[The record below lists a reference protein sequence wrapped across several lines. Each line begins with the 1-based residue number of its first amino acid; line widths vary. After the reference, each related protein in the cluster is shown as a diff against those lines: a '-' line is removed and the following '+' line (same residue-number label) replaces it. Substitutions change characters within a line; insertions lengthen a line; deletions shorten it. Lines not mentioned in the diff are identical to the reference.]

1 MRRLMVLGNCVG
13 ERLGACLSG
22 IFNMLNPA
30 IAPEQR
36 WEVVYPPPVFHL
48 SPEELANAARDAENC
63 DIVFSQPLF
72 SFGDCNTAILREKLG
87 CRLKTYSAPNFAAYF
102 PDVIQLGPLAEPKKF
117 EPPMEWHSKI
127 IIQCRES
134 GIDASDIEK
143 VYLNHPLF
151 SNNAM
156 KKRLAQCWKIYEKR
170 ETGVEI
176 GTLSET
182 RQFYALE
189 PLFHTFNHPGDRLLR
204 HLLQGMLMAL
214 GIDSDDADAILARIP
229 FQEKSADSSSWT
241 SWGFGFNAWP
251 IITRHHKLFSFPGRE
266 WFRIG
271 GMRVDITTAAIAWNK
286 YYDAHQAI
294 YAQAL
299 AALPEDAF

>member
-1 MRRLMVLGNCVG
+1 MRRLMILGNCVG

-22 IFNMLNPA
+22 IFNRLNPTL
-30 IAPEQR
+30 APGQR

-48 SPEELANAARDAENC
+48 SHDELARAARTAENC

-72 SFGDCNTAILREKLG
+72 SYGDCNTDLLRERLG
-87 CRLKTYSAPNFAAYF
+87 DRLITFSAPNFAAYF

-134 GIDASDIEK
+134 GIEAGDIEK
-143 VYLNHPLF
+143 IYLNHPLF
-151 SNNAM
+151 YPNAM
-156 KKRLAQCWKIYEKR
+156 KKRLDQCWRIYEKR
-170 ETGVEI
+170 ETGVDI
-176 GTLSET
+176 GTLAET
-182 RQFYALE
+182 RQYYALE

-204 HLLQGMLMAL
+204 HLLHGMLMAL
-214 GIDSDDADAILARIP
+214 GISSCDADAILARIP
-229 FQEKSADSSSWT
+229 FQENGADSSTWSEC
-241 SWGFGFNAWP
+241 GFGFNAWP

-266 WFRIG
+266 WFRIDG
-271 GMRVDITTAAIAWNK
+271 TRVDITTAAIAWNK
-286 YYDAHQAI
+286 YYDAHPAI

-299 AALPEDAF
+299 AALPEDSF